1 MKMTKKDFIIELR
14 NIGMTQADFFK
25 LAGRK
30 THSLTHEKDDEEIAT
45 WHINFL
51 KILKDLKTLQLENKL
66 LKELIDKKS

>member
-30 THSLTHEKDDEEIAT
+30 TRSLTNVKDNEEIAT

>member
-1 MKMTKKDFIIELR
+1 MTKKDFIIELR

-30 THSLTHEKDDEEIAT
+30 TRSLTNVKDDEEIAT

-51 KILKDLKTLQLENKL
+51 KILKDFRILQLENRL
-66 LKELIDKKS
+66 LRELINKKN

>member
-1 MKMTKKDFIIELR
+1 MTKKDFIIELR

-30 THSLTHEKDDEEIAT
+30 TRSLTNVKDDEEVAT

-51 KILKDLKTLQLENKL
+51 KILKDFRILQLENKL
-66 LKELIDKKS
+66 LRELVNKKN

>member
-1 MKMTKKDFIIELR
+1 MTKKDFIIELR

-30 THSLTHEKDDEEIAT
+30 TRSLTNVKDDEEIAT

-51 KILKDLKTLQLENKL
+51 KILKDFRILQLGNRL
-66 LKELIDKKS
+66 LRELINKKN

>member
-1 MKMTKKDFIIELR
+1 MKMTKRDFIIELR

-30 THSLTHEKDDEEIAT
+30 TRSLTNVKDDEEIAT

-51 KILKDLKTLQLENKL
+51 KILNKIL
-66 LKELIDKKS
+66 NQKLFRT